1 MKAFK
6 QTLSLLILL
15 FSVTYLTACTSTQT
29 YTPELNANQKVI
41 ADSINSRYGFE
52 NIEITGKKMSGS
64 GGNHTNVT
72 VKFINGKNIPTDEA
86 TQTTIA
92 KELAQLIK
100 KALKNPNEF
109 ESYTILFVTKTVD
122 GAYASEKYTGHEF
135 KSSEIN

>member
-1 MKAFK
+1 MKFFK
-6 QTLSLLILL
+6 LTLSLLILF

-29 YTPELNANQKVI
+29 YMPELNTNQKVI

-52 NIEITGKKMSGS
+52 NIEMTGKKMSGS
-64 GGNHTNVT
+64 GGNHTSVT

-122 GAYASEKYTGHEF
+122 GASTSEKYTGHEF
-135 KSSEIN
+135 KSDEIN